1 MAKRGKTLEDK
12 YIGPE
17 PLFTGEEDFTD
28 MGMWQKAAQW
38 YNYYYQP
45 KDYQPDVLRFS
56 KEYCKYDKKKIAVL
70 KKIKDW
76 KFMPVHKAI
85 KLFHRGWL
93 YDDKKLNEIKD
104 FIDDLYAKEKS
115 QIDLEK
121 ETKPKAPVIPPA
133 ERTRKKVLE
142 TIYTDWDELIVEG
155 WFDSKFEEKF
165 HCYSRFKGHKLKGN
179 AIDPFLRM
187 IEPEYNAIK
196 DAYDKTCDQAIEAYS
211 HFTKGEKRKIM
222 KQFED
227 CFADLE
233 KLRNSFKAVRTTTIK
248 KKKSSDAQVEKL
260 QYCKE
265 DDDIKLTSINPILIP
280 GKKKLYVY
288 NRKNRKLIQYTTTA
302 TDGFLISGTS
312 IKNFDDESKQATL
325 RKPEQI
331 LPDVL
336 NKTELQISKLW
347 SNITTKVDKPTGRI
361 NADCILMRV
370 F

>member
-17 PLFTGEEDFTD
+17 PLFTGDEDFTD
-28 MGMWQKAAQW
+28 MGLWQKAAQW

-45 KDYQPDVLRFS
+45 KDYQPDLIRFC
-56 KEYCKYDKKKIAVL
+56 KEYCKYDKKKIAIV

-76 KFMPVHKAI
+76 RFMSVHKKI
-85 KLFHRGWL
+85 KLHHRGWSYTPEQL
-93 YDDKKLNEIKD
+93 DEAKD
-104 FIDDLYAKEKS
+104 FIEDLVKVERANIKIEEK
-115 QIDLEK
+115 
-121 ETKPKAPVIPPA
+121 KPKPPVIPPA
-133 ERTRKKVLE
+133 ERTRQKVIE
-142 TIYTDWDELIVEG
+142 TIYNDWDEIIVDQ
-155 WFDSKFEEKF
+155 WFDKNFEEKF

-187 IEPEYNAIK
+187 IEPEYNVIK
-196 DAYDKTCDQAIEAYS
+196 DAYTKSCDQAVEAYA
-211 HFTKGEKRKIM
+211 HLTKGEKRKMM

-227 CFADLE
+227 CFDDLE
-233 KLRNSFKAVRTTTIK
+233 KLRNSFRAVRTTSIK
-248 KKKSSDAQVEKL
+248 KRKSSDAQVAKL
-260 QYCKE
+260 KYCEE
-265 DDDIKLTSINPILIP
+265 DVDNKLTSINPILIP
-280 GKKKLYVY
+280 GKSKLYVY
-288 NRKNRKLIQYTTTA
+288 NRKNRKLMQYTTTA

-312 IKNFDDESKQATL
+312 IKNFDDASKQATL
-325 RKPEQI
+325 RKPEDI

-347 SNITTKVDKPTGRI
+347 DKITTKVDKPNGRL